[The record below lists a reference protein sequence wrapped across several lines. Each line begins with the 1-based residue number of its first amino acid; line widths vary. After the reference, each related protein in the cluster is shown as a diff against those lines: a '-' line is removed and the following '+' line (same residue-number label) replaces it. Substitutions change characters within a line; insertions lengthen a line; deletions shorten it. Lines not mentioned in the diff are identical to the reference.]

1 MDLEKMFNI
10 AKEVANNAW
19 SPYSN
24 FMVGVALLT
33 SNGKIY
39 TGCNIENQGIQAIC
53 AERVAFSKAISE
65 GEREF
70 KAIFVVGKSREEKYF
85 EVTTPC
91 GYCRQFMSEFCK
103 PDFEIYSYD
112 EKKNEIKK
120 YILQE
125 LLPNGFKLK

>member
-1 MDLEKMFNI
+1 MNIEKMI
-10 AKEVANNAW
+10 YLAKEAANNAH

-24 FMVGVALLT
+24 FMVGATLVT
-33 SNGKIY
+33 DSGKIY

-53 AERVAFSKAISE
+53 SERVAFAKALSE

-70 KAIFVVGKSREEKYF
+70 KAIFVVAKMRDAKYF
-85 EVTTPC
+85 KETLPC

-112 EKKNEIKK
+112 EEKNEVKK
-120 YILQE
+120 YTLQE
-125 LLPNGFKLK
+125 LLPYGFTL